1 MLPNDQEAI
10 QNLEKRNTSQ
20 EYFFHLDTKIRVEDF
35 KEDVI
40 SDEGKKLGVIGKK
53 KIYVEDPN

>member
-20 EYFFHLDTKIRVEDF
+20 EYFFHLDAEMRVEDF